1 MTPSSAG
8 LVLKKK
14 FSYQSKTNSETNSV
28 KDRFLGYFVMNTNTK
43 KANHVR
49 RQIGRFCFSSTQT
62 G

>member
-1 MTPSSAG
+1 MTPSSAS

-14 FSYQSKTNSETNSV
+14 LSYQSKTNSETNSA
-28 KDRFLGYFVMNTNTK
+28 KDRFLGYIVVNANTK

-49 RQIGRFCFSSTQT
+49 RQKGRFCFSSTQT